1 MKLSEYKNEDALE
14 LLADILDPLSDIMTD
29 EEFKR
34 ILQEE
39 STKKSIN
46 KMAIIQYL
54 LKNQSKQIIRILA
67 IIDGTPVEDFEV
79 NILSLTQ
86 KLLDVFNDKEMV
98 DFFKS
103 QGQMLAGETS
113 GSVTENTEATEET

>member
-29 EEFKR
+29 GEFIR
-34 ILQEE
+34 ILQDG
-39 STKKSIN
+39 STT

-67 IIDGTPVEDFEV
+67 RMDGTPVEDFEV
-79 NILSLTQ
+79 NILSLTT

-113 GSVTENTEATEET
+113 GSATENTEATEEI